1 MLQGVAGRGD
11 TGSYLPDGRGQGGAG
26 GDEGWQQE
34 LASSLDSHKEP
45 MVTPCA
51 EPRDRSL

>member
-1 MLQGVAGRGD
+1 MAGRGD
-11 TGSYLPDGRGQGGAG
+11 TGPYLPDDRGQGGAG

-34 LASSLDSHKEP
+34 LASSLDSHEEL